1 MKFTAGFMAVART
14 NGVLDWE
21 GGISMAEVTAATN
34 DGETFFRADAK
45 METKSGSS
53 IPFIILEYDEN
64 FWHQDYERNRK
75 KLRSRSSKG
84 RN

>member
-1 MKFTAGFMAVART
+1 MKFTAGFMTIART
-14 NGVLDWE
+14 NAVLDGE
-21 GGISMAEVTAATN
+21 GDISMAKIKAAINGREV
-34 DGETFFRADAK
+34 FFKADAK

-53 IPFIILEYDEN
+53 IPFIILEYDEH